1 VLDAGGTQLGVMR
14 PPLSTGENH
23 VPVYLALDPLTS
35 EVYVSDRPTGSIYIY
50 DANGTY
56 QRAYSTPASLKGWQP
71 LALAFD
77 AAGNFYVSDISTT
90 PQTVL
95 EFDRDGN
102 LVRTLGESAGMSFPN
117 GIAVDAAG
125 NVYVTDSNNGRLL
138 VFDAA
143 GTVVAQV
150 GRGVGDGNLGLPR
163 GVAVSGDGRVYVA
176 DATGQGV
183 FVYSTLKEG
192 ERRLEYLGYFGG
204 QGIEDGSFQFPN
216 GLALDARG
224 RIYVADSG
232 SDRVQVWSY

>member
-1 VLDAGGTQLGVMR
+1 M
-14 PPLSTGENH
+14 
-23 VPVYLALDPLTS
+23 
-35 EVYVSDRPTGSIYIY
+35 
-50 DANGTY
+50 
-56 QRAYSTPASLKGWQP
+56 
-71 LALAFD
+71 
-77 AAGNFYVSDISTT
+77 
-90 PQTVL
+90 L

-117 GIAVDAAG
+117 GVAVDAAG

-150 GRGVGDGNLGLPR
+150 GRGIGDGNLGLPR

-224 RIYVADSG
+224 RDLRRGFGQRSGAGLELLREELERRGGDPGEGHAADG
-232 SDRVQVWSY
+232 GPIDNPPQYL